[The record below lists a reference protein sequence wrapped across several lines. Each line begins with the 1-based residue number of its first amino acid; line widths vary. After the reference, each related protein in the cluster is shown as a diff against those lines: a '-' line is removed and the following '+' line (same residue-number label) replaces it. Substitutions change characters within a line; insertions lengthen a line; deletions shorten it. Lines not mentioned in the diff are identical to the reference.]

1 MPKRILIADD
11 NEQNLYL
18 SRFLLEQHGFDVMV
32 ARNGVQCL
40 DLAQT
45 ELPDLILMDIQMP
58 EMDGYEAIRQLRA
71 TPKVGAIPI
80 VVVSSYAMANDRE
93 RALSLGCSGY
103 IEKPIVPESFV
114 RQVSEYLDTQSPT
127 EG

>member
-18 SRFLLEQHGFDVMV
+18 SRFLLEQHGFNVMV

>member
-18 SRFLLEQHGFDVMV
+18 SRFLLEQRGFDVLV
-32 ARNGVQCL
+32 ARNGVQCIS
-40 DLAQT
+40 LAQT
-45 ELPDLILMDIQMP
+45 EIPDLILMDIQMP

-71 TPKVGAIPI
+71 TPKVGTIPI

-93 RALSLGCSGY
+93 RALNLGCTGY

-114 RQVSEYLDTQSPT
+114 RQVTEYLAQAPV
-127 EG
+127 EN